1 MTKFI
6 IITGGVVSSIGKGIT
21 TASIGRLLK
30 HYNYNVGAVKID
42 PYLNYDSGTLNPYQH
57 GEVFVTYDGME
68 TDLDIGHYE
77 RFLDI
82 ELTGDSNITTGKI
95 YKNIID
101 KEREGGYLGECVQVV
116 PHVTDTVKEH
126 LFKVADEGNYDV
138 VMVELGGTVGDIESE
153 AYLEALRQLRNELPC
168 CDTFFIH
175 TVYVPYLEAAKEYK
189 TKPTQHSVQ
198 TLRGKGINPDM
209 LIVRSK
215 KDLDNELLEKISKRC
230 GVNRNA
236 VISLSNME
244 DIYYIPHYLSNYN
257 VEEVLGEKLGLE
269 LSKTVDDGWFKP
281 KKIVS
286 YDGTVKIG
294 IVGKYTEYE
303 DSYISIREALQHAAE
318 NLNIDLEIKYV
329 NSEYYSDN
337 QLYDVDGVLVPGGF
351 GARGIQGKL
360 DSIRYCR
367 VNDVPCFGI
376 CLGMQLMV
384 VDFARDHGMF
394 GANSSEFNPQTEYS
408 VINLMGSQR
417 KIQTLGGTMRLGNY
431 HCRIIE
437 DTLASESYMEDDVY
451 ERHRHRYEFNNDY
464 KKTLTQKGL
473 VISGLNPKTELAEII
488 EDPKLTYYL
497 GCQFHPEYKSR
508 PNNPHPLFT
517 SFIHASYQKKEEEE
531 EKTDVKK

>member
-1 MTKFI
+1 M
-6 IITGGVVSSIGKGIT
+6 
-21 TASIGRLLK
+21 
-30 HYNYNVGAVKID
+30 
-42 PYLNYDSGTLNPYQH
+42 
-57 GEVFVTYDGME
+57 
-68 TDLDIGHYE
+68 
-77 RFLDI
+77 
-82 ELTGDSNITTGKI
+82 
-95 YKNIID
+95 
-101 KEREGGYLGECVQVV
+101 
-116 PHVTDTVKEH
+116 
-126 LFKVADEGNYDV
+126 
-138 VMVELGGTVGDIESE
+138 
-153 AYLEALRQLRNELPC
+153 
-168 CDTFFIH
+168 
-175 TVYVPYLEAAKEYK
+175 
-189 TKPTQHSVQ
+189 
-198 TLRGKGINPDM
+198 
-209 LIVRSK
+209 
-215 KDLDNELLEKISKRC
+215 
-230 GVNRNA
+230 
-236 VISLSNME
+236 
-244 DIYYIPHYLSNYN
+244 
-257 VEEVLGEKLGLE
+257 
-269 LSKTVDDGWFKP
+269 
-281 KKIVS
+281 
-286 YDGTVKIG
+286 KIG